1 MSFFQ
6 KLSNALSRFMYGRN
20 GSDQLG
26 WASIILLLVLNTVNL
41 FLRSSS
47 SDTVYMLLTTA
58 DLVLMVWIL
67 FRMFS
72 RNLPKRRRE
81 NAWFLAKIVNPV
93 KNRRMRSMDKQH
105 KYFTC
110 PNCRTVWQHHHH
122 LSQVWRLHPR
132 QELNQKHQAPAYEAG
147 ASYFFLLQ
155 TDVLSGTMK
164 AETSGKEWAPCPGI
178 IKPISPLT

>member
-110 PNCRTVWQHHHH
+110 PKCGGSIR
-122 LSQVWRLHPR
+122 
-132 QELNQKHQAPAYEAG
+132 
-147 ASYFFLLQ
+147 
-155 TDVLSGTMK
+155 
-164 AETSGKEWAPCPGI
+164 GK
-178 IKPISPLT
+178 S

>member
-6 KLSNALSRFMYGRN
+6 KLGNAFSRFMYGRN

-26 WASIILLLVLNTVNL
+26 WASIVLLLVLNTVNL
-41 FLRSSS
+41 FMRSGSE
-47 SDTVYMLLTTA
+47 TVHTILSTASLL
-58 DLVLMVWIL
+58 LMVWIL

-110 PNCRTVWQHHHH
+110 PNCRTVCR
-122 LSQVWRLHPR
+122 VPR
-132 QELNQKHQAPAYEAG
+132 
-147 ASYFFLLQ
+147 
-155 TDVLSGTMK
+155 
-164 AETSGKEWAPCPGI
+164 GKGNIIITCPKCGGSI
-178 IKPISPLT
+178 RGKS

>member
-41 FLRSSS
+41 FLRNSS

-81 NAWFLAKIVNPV
+81 NAWFLNKIVNPI
-93 KNRRMRSMDKQH
+93 KNGRARSADKEH

-110 PNCRTVWQHHHH
+110 PNCRTVCR
-122 LSQVWRLHPR
+122 VPR
-132 QELNQKHQAPAYEAG
+132 GKGKIIITCPKC
-147 ASYFFLLQ
+147 
-155 TDVLSGTMK
+155 GT
-164 AETSGKEWAPCPGI
+164 SIHGK
-178 IKPISPLT
+178 S